1 MKRNSI
7 VRALPLGL
15 IAALAPAALPAQLA
29 VRAEFGGGAPA
40 SASVSA
46 TTTTTTPNAGYQAGG
61 LHRTL
66 LGEGYR
72 QLWRTPIAVE
82 VLDLA
87 GFAGGLTPTRTGG
100 DFSTRALRFRGGDGR
115 EYVFRSVDKDAT
127 QGLHPDLRNTVAD
140 RVVQDQVSVVPPT
153 GVLVASALQGAA
165 GVLHAPPRLVVLP
178 DDARLGEFR
187 AGFAGMLGTLE
198 ERPGDADE
206 GPAFEG
212 AARVSSGETL
222 LERLRE
228 GGGHRV
234 DSRAYLTARLL
245 DLVMGDWDRHEGQ
258 WRWARYDAADGSH
271 LWRPI
276 ARDRDNAFAL
286 HSGLLLAVA
295 RTEMPKLVAFGER
308 YPTLAALTESAQLLD
323 RRILSDL
330 PRAAWDSAAL
340 ALGERLTDEVIE
352 SAVRRLPPEHHAVVG
367 ARMAAALRARRD
379 ELPRVADAFYRQ
391 MAGVVDVHG
400 TDAAETARVDRLAD
414 GSVEV
419 QISRDGAPRFRRRFV
434 AGETQEV
441 RLHLYGGDD
450 DAHVAGQAEHGPV
463 VRVIGG
469 AGDDVMV
476 DSSRVAGGRRTAFHD
491 SEGANRMEPGLGAT
505 VDARPYTPPAEGPRL
520 DNLPAERD
528 RGGSRSLAPY
538 AGYGEAGVVVGGS
551 ATWTRY
557 GFRRAP
563 FASRDRVRLEYAPME
578 SGMALDWTRTQ
589 HHAGGTMLTV
599 HARASQIDPF
609 RFHGYGNDTDGSGA
623 RDAYLVDQDAVTVE
637 AELSRP
643 VAPGLRLGA
652 GPVIRYRDASA
663 AAGTPLAHAAPLG
676 AEAYTTGGI
685 RTTLFWDRRDV
696 AAFPRRG
703 GWMRLAGE
711 AHQGIS
717 GDADQAFARMRG
729 EGAAYVPVMRATTL
743 AVRAGGE
750 RVWGGFPVQEAAFL
764 GGQGSLRGQPRGRF
778 AGDASVW
785 SNAELRASAGRAN
798 LRVVRGTVGGLLLA
812 DAGRVFM
819 DGASEGGWHTAYGA
833 GVYFT
838 SLDHALTT
846 TLFAA
851 RGEDGWRTYL
861 CMGLPF

>member
-1 MKRNSI
+1 
-7 VRALPLGL
+7 V
-15 IAALAPAALPAQLA
+15 
-29 VRAEFGGGAPA
+29 GGGAPA
-40 SASVSA
+40 SEPTSTA
-46 TTTTTTPNAGYQAGG
+46 TATPGAGYEAGR

-66 LGEGYR
+66 LGTGYR
-72 QLWRTPIAVE
+72 QLWHTPIAVE

-100 DFSTRALRFRGGDGR
+100 DFSTKALRFRGGDGR
-115 EYVFRSVDKDAT
+115 EYVFRSLDKDAT
-127 QGLHPDLRNTVAD
+127 QGLHPDLRNTLAD
-140 RVVQDQVSVVPPT
+140 RVVQDQVSVALPA
-153 GVLVASALQGAA
+153 GVLVASALQSAA

-187 AGFAGMLGTLE
+187 ADFAGMLGTLE

-206 GPAFEG
+206 GPAFAG
-212 AARVSSGETL
+212 AARVSSSETL
-222 LERLRE
+222 VERLQE
-228 GGGHRV
+228 GPEHRV

-245 DLVMGDWDRHEGQ
+245 DLVMGDWDRHQGQ

-271 LWRPI
+271 TWRPI

-286 HSGLLLAVA
+286 HGGVLLAAA
-295 RTEMPKLVAFGER
+295 RMEMPKLVAFGEQ
-308 YPTLAALTESAQLLD
+308 YPTLTALTESAQLLD
-323 RRILSDL
+323 RRLLSDL
-330 PRAAWDSAAL
+330 PRAAWDSAAA
-340 ALGERLTDEVIE
+340 ALTERLTDEVIE
-352 SAVRRLPPEHHAVVG
+352 NAVRRLPPEHHAIVG

-379 ELPRVADAFYRQ
+379 ALPQVAEAFYLQ
-391 MAGVVDVHG
+391 MASVVDVHG

-414 GSVEV
+414 GSIEV
-419 QISRDGAPRFRRRFV
+419 RISGANGAQSFRRRFT
-434 AGETQEV
+434 AGETREV
-441 RLHLYGGDD
+441 RIHLYGGDA
-450 DAHVAGQAEHGPV
+450 DAQVAGQVEHGPL

-476 DSSRVAGGRRTAFHD
+476 DASRVAAGRRTAFHD
-491 SEGANRMEPGLGAT
+491 SEGASRMEPGLGAT
-505 VDARPYTPPAEGPRL
+505 VDVRPYTPPAAGPRL

-528 RGGSRSLAPY
+528 RGAARSMAPY
-538 AGYGEAGVVVGGS
+538 VGYGDAGVLVGGS
-551 ATWTRY
+551 ATWTRF

-563 FASRDRVRLEYAPME
+563 FASRDRVRLEYAPVE
-578 SGMALDWTRTQ
+578 SGMALDWFRTQ

-599 HARASQIDPF
+599 HARASQIDQF

-623 RDAYLVDQDAVTVE
+623 RDEYRVEQDAVTVE

-643 VAPGLRLGA
+643 IASGLRLGV
-652 GPVIRYRDASA
+652 GPVLRYRDASA
-663 AAGTPLAHAAPLG
+663 TAGTPLATVAPLG
-676 AEAYTTGGI
+676 SESYATGGV

-696 AAFPRRG
+696 PAFPQRG

-717 GDADQAFARMRG
+717 GDADQAFARMHG

-750 RVWGGFPVQEAAFL
+750 RVWGTFPVQEAAFL
-764 GGQGSLRGQPRGRF
+764 GGQASLRGQPCGRF

-785 SNAELRASAGRAN
+785 SNAELRASAGSAN
-798 LRVVRGTVGGLLLA
+798 LRVVRGRVGGLLLA
-812 DAGRVFM
+812 DAGRVFV
-819 DGASEGGWHTAYGA
+819 DGNSEGGWHTAYGA

-861 CMGLPF
+861 RMGLPF

>member
-1 MKRNSI
+1 MKRTSI

-15 IAALAPAALPAQLA
+15 LAALAPAGLSAQLA
-29 VRAEFGGGAPA
+29 LRDEAGAAPA
-40 SASVSA
+40 SARTLTA
-46 TTTTTTPNAGYQAGG
+46 TATPGASYQAGR

-72 QLWRTPIAVE
+72 QLWHTPIAVE

-115 EYVFRSVDKDAT
+115 EYVFRSLDKDAT
-127 QGLHPDLRNTVAD
+127 QGLHPDLRNTLAD
-140 RVVQDQVSVVPPT
+140 RVVQDQVSVALPG
-153 GVLVASALQGAA
+153 GVLIASVLQSAA

-187 AGFAGMLGTLE
+187 ADFAGMLGTLE

-206 GPAFEG
+206 GPAFAG
-212 AARVSSGETL
+212 AARVAGSETL
-222 LERLRE
+222 LERLQE
-228 GGGHRV
+228 GPEHRV

-258 WRWARYDAADGSH
+258 WRWARYDQADGSH

-286 HSGLLLAVA
+286 HGGLLLTAA

-308 YPTLAALTESAQLLD
+308 YPTLTALTESAQLLD
-323 RRILSDL
+323 RRILGDL
-330 PRAAWDSAAL
+330 PRAAWDSAAAEL
-340 ALGERLTDEVIE
+340 AAQLTDEVIE
-352 SAVRRLPPEHHAVVG
+352 QAVRRLPPEHHALVG
-367 ARMAAALRARRD
+367 ARIAAALRARRD
-379 ELPRVADAFYRQ
+379 GLPQVADAFYRQ
-391 MAGVVDVHG
+391 VADVVDVHA

-419 QISRDGAPRFRRRFV
+419 RISANGAHSFRRRFV
-434 AGETQEV
+434 PGETREV
-441 RLHLYGGDD
+441 RLHLYGGND
-450 DAHVAGQAEHGPV
+450 DAHVAGQAEDGPA

-476 DSSRVAGGRRTAFHD
+476 DSSRVASGRRTAFHD
-491 SEGANRMEPGLGAT
+491 SEGANRMDAGAGAT
-505 VDARPYTPPAEGPRL
+505 TDVRPYTTPAAGPRL

-528 RGGSRSLAPY
+528 RGGNRSLAPY
-538 AGYGEAGVVVGGS
+538 AGLGDAGVLVGGS

-563 FASRDRVRLEYAPME
+563 FASRDRLRLEYAPME

-609 RFHGYGNDTDGSGA
+609 RFHGYGNDTGGSGS
-623 RDAYLVDQDAVTVE
+623 RDAYLVDQDVVTVE

-643 VAPGLRLGA
+643 FATGLRLGV
-652 GPVIRYRDASA
+652 GPVVRYRDASA
-663 AAGTPLAHAAPLG
+663 GAGTPLAAAAPLG
-676 AEAYTTGGI
+676 AEAYATGGI
-685 RTTLFWDRRDV
+685 RTTLSWDRRDV
-696 AAFPRRG
+696 AAFPQRG

-711 AHQGIS
+711 AHQGFS

-764 GGQGSLRGQPRGRF
+764 GGQASLRGQPRGRF
-778 AGDASVW
+778 AGDASLW
-785 SNAELRASAGRAN
+785 SSAELRASAGRAN
-798 LRVVRGTVGGLLLA
+798 LRVVRGTAGGLLLA

-819 DGASEGGWHTAYGA
+819 DGESEGAWHTAYGA

-846 TLFAA
+846 TLLAA
-851 RGEDGWRTYL
+851 RGEDGWRAYL
-861 CMGLPF
+861 RMGLPF